1 MKHYILQ
8 LTYIKVLIRSGTF
21 VDQSLFFS
29 IKTIFDP
36 EDNRAK
42 TTSSIRSVMT
52 DLKCLKLGQSSGD
65 HAN

>member
-8 LTYIKVLIRSGTF
+8 LIYIKVLIRDGTF
-21 VDQSLFFS
+21 VDQSLLFFS

-42 TTSSIRSVMT
+42 TTVIYLVS
-52 DLKCLKLGQSSGD
+52 DD
-65 HAN
+65 